1 MRTAPKPSRKPTAE
15 QLAVVRSTA
24 KLLIVRAFAGTGKT
38 TTLEAYAE
46 ARPNARII
54 YIAYTAA
61 MAEAARAKFKRFPNV
76 TCITIH
82 ALASRQIGWRYRDA
96 SKLCNNL
103 KVSDLVMSMKLDR
116 KLAKETLETLNNF
129 VYSAD
134 KVISEKHVEGN
145 LAPARRAMVLK
156 ETSTLWEAMK
166 WLPGDPGEYPY
177 MKMTHDG
184 YLKLFGLF
192 GPNLTS
198 KYDHVLLDEAQDSNP
213 VTADI
218 VLRQPCTRVLVGDPY
233 QSIFGFRK
241 AANAMEFAARLPG
254 AEVAHLT
261 RSFRFGSDTAAMA
274 TALLSGFRGERMP
287 LLGNAARPKLRTR
300 VDRRKPYTIVSRTN
314 AAIFMMAV
322 DNLGKNSVGYVG
334 GVSSYPFD
342 RFVEIQLLAEGRM
355 EEVQDPFFRMMG
367 SLSRLQEYAEDIK
380 DVEILGLLKVQKEY
394 GSSIPDLVERIR
406 AEAEDDLSKAQ
417 ITMTTGHRCKGL
429 EWPQVVLVSNFED
442 FVDEEGER
450 VELNS
455 QELVEEL
462 HLLYVAMTRA
472 EEAMEINDSLRDALA
487 LLGCDPDF
495 KLPPGTQDSE
505 ILDRLMRSQHLVARS
520 LGLPEEDPLKGSFAD
535 AAVPAAT
542 TETSALLAGVADSVR
557 KTTPSE
563 VATDDEI
570 EARWQA
576 MSPRERA
583 DTEVKVRRF
592 VQEFVETKARHN
604 EVSAAKQPVSP
615 ADAPTIPAQAAVG
628 RVMDP
633 ARPWR
638 RARV

>member
-1 MRTAPKPSRKPTAE
+1 MNTPQAARKPTAE
-15 QLAVVRSTA
+15 QMVVVESQA

-46 ARPNARII
+46 ARPNARIL
-54 YIAYTAA
+54 YLAYTAA
-61 MAEAARAKFKRFPNV
+61 MAEAAREKFKRLPNV
-76 TCITIH
+76 TCVTIH

-96 SKLCNNL
+96 NKLCNNL

-116 KLAKETLETLNNF
+116 KLAKETLETLNNY

-134 KVISEKHVEGN
+134 KSISEKHVEGN
-145 LAPARRAMVLK
+145 LTPARRGMVLQEAAK
-156 ETSTLWEAMK
+156 LWEAMK
-166 WLPGDPGEYPY
+166 WLPGDPGEYPL

-184 YLKLFGLF
+184 YLKLFGLYR
-192 GPNLTS
+192 PNLTS
-198 KYDHVLLDEAQDSNP
+198 KYDVVLLDEAQDSNP

-241 AANAMEFAARLPG
+241 AANAMEFAAKLPG
-254 AEVAHLT
+254 AEVVHLT
-261 RSFRFGSDTAAMA
+261 QSFRFGSDTAAMA

-287 LLGNAARPKLRTR
+287 LLGNPARPALRTR

-322 DNLGKNSVGYVG
+322 DNLSKTSVGYVG
-334 GVSSYPFD
+334 GVSSYPFE

-355 EEVQDPFFRMMG
+355 DEVQDPFFRMMG

-394 GSSIPDLVERIR
+394 GAEIPELVERIR
-406 AEAEDDLSKAQ
+406 AEAESDLTKAH

-442 FVDEEGER
+442 FVDEDGER
-450 VELNS
+450 VELNT
-455 QELVEEL
+455 QALVEEL

-487 LLGCDPDF
+487 LLGSDPDF
-495 KLPPGTQDSE
+495 KLPPGTQSSE

-520 LGLPEEDPLKGSFAD
+520 LGLPEEAPLKGSTVD
-535 AAVPAAT
+535 AARSAAK
-542 TETSALLAGVADSVR
+542 TETSALLAGVANEVR
-557 KTTPSE
+557 KTSPGAVVS
-563 VATDDEI
+563 DEDI

-576 MSPRERA
+576 MSPEEKA
-583 DTEVKVRRF
+583 DTTDKVRAF
-592 VQEFVETKARHN
+592 VQGFADYAAQQGTPI
-604 EVSAAKQPVSP
+604 SASKPSGSAIPSGAV
-615 ADAPTIPAQAAVG
+615 AAPTASS
-628 RVMDP
+628 RT
-633 ARPWR
+633 RSLR
-638 RARV
+638 